1 MSAVE
6 AAPLLEAQALS
17 KIFGTYA
24 AVSEVSF
31 AVRPGSIHAVIG
43 PNGAGKTTLFN
54 LITGVLAPTG
64 GKIVIDG
71 ADLTGSRPDRV
82 ARSGVVRTFQGVR
95 LFPTMTALE
104 NVQVARFCR
113 TRGGFLSALARIPFR
128 ETAQETLTLKRAEEL
143 LQLVGLENRRETLAS
158 ELALADQRRLEIAR
172 ALATDP
178 KLLMLDEPVA
188 GMNPVEVQQAGELFK
203 SVRDAGKTI
212 LLTEH
217 HMSLVMAIS
226 DVVTVLNHGCKIAEG
241 TPASVK
247 RDPQVL
253 EAYLGS
259 EHAH

>member
-1 MSAVE
+1 MSKAA
-6 AAPLLEAQALS
+6 AAPLLETRALS
-17 KIFGTYA
+17 KMFGTYA

-31 AVRPGSIHAVIG
+31 AVKPGSIHAVIG

-54 LITGVLAPTG
+54 LITGVLPPTS
-64 GKIVIDG
+64 GKIIIGG

-82 ARSGVVRTFQGVR
+82 TRNGVVRTFQSVR
-95 LFPTMTALE
+95 LFPAMTALE
-104 NVQVARFCR
+104 NVQVGRFCR
-113 TRGGFLSALARIPFR
+113 TNGGFLSALARIPFR
-128 ETAQETLTLKRAEEL
+128 ETSQETMTRKRAEEL
-143 LQLVGLENRRETLAS
+143 LELVGLENRRETLAS
-158 ELALADQRRLEIAR
+158 ELALADQRRLEVAR

-178 KLLMLDEPVA
+178 KVLMLDEPVA
-188 GMNPVEVQQAGELFK
+188 GMNPVEVVQAGELFK
-203 SVRDAGKTI
+203 SIRDAGKTI

-241 TPASVK
+241 TPAAVK
-247 RDPQVL
+247 QDPLVL

>member
-226 DVVTVLNHGCKIAEG
+226 DVVTVLNHGCKIAE
-241 TPASVK
+241 
-247 RDPQVL
+247 
-253 EAYLGS
+253 AYLGS